1 MKKVL
6 SLMMMAMLAIGAWAG
21 EGVYKTLTFSAETNS
36 ESIGSYTASWSA
48 TIDGF
53 TWNLQNFN
61 NNNNSW
67 NYVKCGRKNYASIG
81 TISTASAIDK
91 AVTKVVVTVDAL
103 TASKINSTTLTVAS
117 DADFTTDVQTVEVAA
132 AQGEMT
138 YVIETPST
146 DCYYK
151 LTYDCA
157 AGSSNGLITISK
169 VEYFTNDG
177 GTTPSV
183 ATPVI
188 TGETPFTEST
198 EVSITCATEGA
209 SIYYTL
215 DGATPTNASTEYS
228 GAFELTETTTV
239 KAIAYDANNNASSVA
254 TKEFVKEEPVVLTN
268 VATVAEFNALAD
280 GTDFIFT
287 GNLVATGQTGK
298 YLYAQDSD
306 NGILIYGTIDQ
317 TYSDLAEIP
326 GGWTGKKTTFNG
338 APEAAEPAGL
348 AAATEHVDLAPDEMT
363 PAQVTLENA
372 FKYVVIRG
380 ATVTMTNNNNGTITV
395 GDETVALYK
404 RFNVTIPTDD
414 GVYDIIGIT
423 GYYNAPQFMP
433 LEFVPQ
439 GVEVATP
446 VIEGET
452 PFVGSTTV
460 TITCATEGASIYYTT
475 DGTEPTNQ
483 STAYTAPFELTESAT
498 VKAIAYDA
506 NNNAS
511 VVASKEFVKTPSI
524 STAAEYNALPEN
536 TTFVFN
542 GNLVVSGQKNKYLY
556 AQDAT
561 GGVLIYGTAPT
572 YSKGDVIP
580 AGFTAKKIN
589 YNGTIEMSEM
599 TGMQAATET
608 AELVAQELAINQ
620 FADNQNIYAVVKGAT
635 VEGNTLTIGEETL
648 AIYNRFGITFP
659 TDDKTYD
666 VYGVATI
673 YNNAPQL
680 LPIEFVEVVEK
691 TASPVI
697 TVEEG
702 DEYYVVTAI
711 GDGEVKLYI
720 DEMEVENPYVVV
732 RTSEEQVFTFVATAQ
747 EEGKEV
753 SDPTMLT
760 IIVPK
765 LEVIENTITFE
776 AEQEGGTIAVALAD
790 GTPVESGV
798 TKVAAGE
805 KVTITATPTEGYK
818 LSELVVKCGDEV
830 VEFDTEIPGRA
841 AETRTFTMPEGEV
854 SIEATFEKET
864 PTGIESLSMENVK
877 SVRFYNAAGVES
889 ATPFHGVNIVVRVM
903 TDGSKSVTKVVK

>member
-6 SLMMMAMLAIGAWAG
+6 SLLMMLMLALGAWAATVDLAYPG
-21 EGVYKTLTFSAETNS
+21 GTTTNMTGGNDAALVGLDATAWSVVGAKGAHNNFPGLNQAGDIRLYWIAEGGNTLTVSSLNGATINSIKFEFTGANYSNVYVKVDGETVTVDDEGVYE
-36 ESIGSYTASWSA
+36 IGASSFVVGNA
-48 TIDGF
+48 NTSNVQVRIKKITIDYTG
-53 TWNLQNFN
+53 
-61 NNNNSW
+61 
-67 NYVKCGRKNYASIG
+67 G
-81 TISTASAIDK
+81 
-91 AVTKVVVTVDAL
+91 
-103 TASKINSTTLTVAS
+103 
-117 DADFTTDVQTVEVAA
+117 AA
-132 AQGEMT
+132 PA
-138 YVIETPST
+138 
-146 DCYYK
+146 
-151 LTYDCA
+151 
-157 AGSSNGLITISK
+157 
-169 VEYFTNDG
+169 
-177 GTTPSV
+177 V

-188 TGETPFTEST
+188 EGETPFTEST

-209 SIYYTL
+209 TIYYTL
-215 DGATPTNASTEYS
+215 DGATPTDASTEYS

-254 TKEFVKEEPVVLTN
+254 TKEFVKESGPTA

-280 GTDFIFT
+280 GTEFTFT
-287 GNLVATGQTGK
+287 GSLVATGQTGK
-298 YLYAQDSD
+298 YLFAQDSEK
-306 NGILIYGTIDQ
+306 GILIYGTIGQ
-317 TYSDLAEIP
+317 TYSDLAVIP

-338 APEAAEPAGL
+338 APEAANPAGL
-348 AAATEHVDLAPDEMT
+348 AAATDHADLAPEEMT
-363 PAQVTLENA
+363 PAQVTLANA
-372 FKYVVIRG
+372 FKYAVIRG
-380 ATVTMTNNNNGTITV
+380 ASFTMTDNNNGVIVV
-395 GDETVALYK
+395 GGETVALYK
-404 RFNVTIPTDD
+404 RFNITIPSDG

-423 GYYNAPQFMP
+423 GYFNDPQFMP

-483 STAYTAPFELTESAT
+483 STAYNAPFELTESAT

-524 STAAEYNALPEN
+524 STAAEFNALPDN
-536 TTFVFN
+536 TIFVFN
-542 GNLVVSGQKNKYLY
+542 GNLVVSGQKDKYLY

-561 GGVLIYGTAPT
+561 GGVLIYGNAGQT
-572 YSKGDVIP
+572 YTKGQVIP
-580 AGFTAKKIN
+580 AGFTAKKTN
-589 YNGTIEMSEM
+589 YNGTIEMTNM

-608 AELVAQELAINQ
+608 ATLEAQELAINQ

-635 VEGNTLTIGEETL
+635 VSDNTLTIGEETL

-673 YNNAPQL
+673 FNGNPQL
-680 LPIEFVEVVEK
+680 LPLEFVEVVEK

-702 DEYYVVTAI
+702 DEFYVVTAV

-720 DEMEVENPYVVV
+720 DEMEVENPYVIAL
-732 RTSEEQVFTFVATAQ
+732 TNEEQVFTFVATAQ

-753 SDPTMLT
+753 SDPTELS

-765 LEVIENTITFE
+765 LEVVENTITFE